1 MEDTEKLQLILV
13 DHAKKETDDETD
25 LLLDALP
32 VDTPA
37 AMPQKANELPLAPD
51 GEETCPERPP
61 EPRANETT
69 RNNEMGSCLQHSRS
83 QNDPKP
89 GESHTHTS
97 SLNTKDGSFVTST
110 ECSDSIVVDQ
120 DIDSDSEGQSGDI
133 QISQEISWEIDLE
146 RLEVLDK
153 VLGEGEFGIVH
164 KGRYA
169 GKDGKITD
177 VAVKQLKGTTQI
189 PPPLHQANSTL
200 MKMIVN
206 PFLTFIFFIIII
218 VR

>member
-1 MEDTEKLQLILV
+1 MKEPDTLQLLLV

-25 LLLDALP
+25 MLLDAP
-32 VDTPA
+32 VDIPA
-37 AMPQKANELPLAPD
+37 TMLQKANELPLASEVED
-51 GEETCPERPP
+51 TCPERPP
-61 EPRANETT
+61 EPITNEIT
-69 RNNEMGSCLQHSRS
+69 RNNELGSCLQHSRS
-83 QNDPKP
+83 QNDLKP
-89 GESHTHTS
+89 VESHTCTC
-97 SLNTKDGSFVTST
+97 SLNTKDGSCVTST
-110 ECSDSIVVDQ
+110 ECIDSIVVDQ

-133 QISQEISWEIDLE
+133 QLSQETSWEIDME

-189 PPPLHQANSTL
+189 IIRFRLFTICL
-200 MKMIVN
+200 
-206 PFLTFIFFIIII
+206 FLKI
-218 VR
+218 